1 MERLVQLIHGEEPK
15 VQLPEDDLAV
25 LDPTPEPLHPVSVAT
40 SVVSDA
46 HESDDEDLRIEE
58 V

>member
-15 VQLPEDDLAV
+15 VQLPEDGDLAV
-25 LDPTPEPLHPVSVAT
+25 LDPTPQHHPHSVAT
-40 SVVSDA
+40 SAVSDA